1 MISTTRSNVTSSRG
15 IAIAF
20 LLAFSSQAA
29 AAIPVDGS
37 TSQILIEEYGDS
49 TTVGYTKMPTETIVA
64 AINQPNTLQQLLSNE
79 FGARVVVKNEGVGG
93 IQSSDALAGT
103 DGVHQ
108 SWETVMR
115 NSTAQ
120 IVSLNFAL
128 NDAFFFSQPVAGKP
142 SVSPQGYKAA
152 MAELISIARKYG
164 KEVVLY
170 EPNPSCH
177 PAREPIL
184 AYYVMHLDELAAEQ
198 NVPLVSQYWEI
209 VSSPNW
215 QSRLSDCTH
224 PRPELYRA
232 KGENAYQ
239 VVRHLVKRLVSK

>member
-1 MISTTRSNVTSSRG
+1 MISITRRRATSLRG
-15 IAIAF
+15 IAISI
-20 LLAFSSQAA
+20 LLAVSSQATA
-29 AAIPVDGS
+29 VLPVDGS

-49 TTVGYTKMPTETIVA
+49 TTVGYTKLPTETIVA
-64 AINQPNTLQQLLSNE
+64 AINQPNTLQQLLRNE

-108 SWETVMR
+108 AWTTVMR
-115 NSTAQ
+115 NSQAQ
-120 IVSLNFAL
+120 IVTLNFAL
-128 NDAFFFSQPVAGKP
+128 NDAFFFSRPETGKP
-142 SVSPQGYKAA
+142 SVSPQAYKAT
-152 MAELISIARKYG
+152 MAELIAIARRYG

-177 PAREPIL
+177 PAREPVL
-184 AYYVMHLDELAAEQ
+184 AYYVMHLDQLAEEQ
-198 NVPLVSQYWEI
+198 RAPLVSQYWTI

-215 QSRLSDCTH
+215 RNWLSDCTH
-224 PRPELYRA
+224 PTPDLYRI

-239 VVRHLVKRLVSK
+239 VVRQLVNRLSNK